1 MDWFAWLSK
10 TSLEPSLVYEY
21 GIIFSRNELQMEDV
35 AFFNHE
41 FLLSMGVSVAK
52 HRLEILKLAKKENE
66 DGGGGGHRH
75 HPRSISRLGWALI
88 KTKKCFS
95 KYFTRLAFQENDM
108 SSSPRHVAD
117 QPEKYQE
124 HWRGSLLRKPKG
136 HEEVK
141 TRSIA
146 LSGPLDMR
154 THERLMMVPNP
165 RSLKLSGPID
175 SKVNERLMYTANR
188 SPRLTS
194 GPMVTDKLM
203 VAANRSPKASGPY
216 NGRSYDRLMVT
227 KNRSPR
233 LSGPLDGRVTP
244 YEKERVDVDFD
255 DHSLWTAMFQ
265 DMKPT

>member
-1 MDWFAWLSK
+1 
-10 TSLEPSLVYEY
+10 
-21 GIIFSRNELQMEDV
+21 MEDI

-41 FLLSMGVSVAK
+41 FPLSMGVSVAK

-66 DGGGGGHRH
+66 GGGHRH

-95 KYFTRLAFQENDM
+95 KYFTRLAFQENEM

-124 HWRGSLLRKPKG
+124 HWGRSLVRKPKG
-136 HEEVK
+136 HEGVK
-141 TRSIA
+141 TARSIA
-146 LSGPLDMR
+146 LSGLLDMR
-154 THERLMMVPNP
+154 IHERLMMAPNP
-165 RSLKLSGPID
+165 KSLKLSGPLT
-175 SKVNERLMYTANR
+175 RR
-188 SPRLTS
+188 STRGS
-194 GPMVTDKLM
+194 S
-203 VAANRSPKASGPY
+203 NRSPKASGLFD
-216 NGRSYDRLMVT
+216 GRSYDRLMVT
-227 KNRSPR
+227 KNRSPK

-265 DMKPT
+265 DIKPT

>member
-52 HRLEILKLAKKENE
+52 HRLEIFKLAKKENQ
-66 DGGGGGHRH
+66 GH
-75 HPRSISRLGWALI
+75 HPRAISRLGLALM

-95 KYFTRLAFQENDM
+95 KYFTRLAFQETDM
-108 SSSPRHVAD
+108 STSASPKHIAAE

-136 HEEVK
+136 HEEVR
-141 TRSIA
+141 TRCIA

-154 THERLMMVPNP
+154 THEKLMMVPNP
-165 RSLKLSGPID
+165 KSLKLSGPLD

-194 GPMVTDKLM
+194 VPMVNDKLM
-203 VAANRSPKASGPY
+203 VATSRCPKAADQFDA
-216 NGRSYDRLMVT
+216 RSYDRLMVS
-227 KNRSPR
+227 KNRSPK

-244 YEKERVDVDFD
+244 YENKERMDVDFD

-265 DMKPT
+265 DLKPT

>member
-10 TSLEPSLVYEY
+10 TSLEPNLVYEY

-52 HRLEILKLAKKENE
+52 HRLEILKLAKKE
-66 DGGGGGHRH
+66 GHH
-75 HPRSISRLGWALI
+75 HPRTISRLGLALL

-95 KYFTRLAFQENDM
+95 KYFTRLASHETDM
-108 SSSPRHVAD
+108 SSSSPKYVAD

-124 HWRGSLLRKPKG
+124 HWRGSLLR
-136 HEEVK
+136 
-141 TRSIA
+141 
-146 LSGPLDMR
+146 
-154 THERLMMVPNP
+154 
-165 RSLKLSGPID
+165 SLKLSGPLD
-175 SKVNERLMYTANR
+175 SKLNERLMYTANR

-194 GPMVTDKLM
+194 TVSDKLM
-203 VAANRSPKASGPY
+203 VAANRSPKAAGRLD
-216 NGRSYDRLMVT
+216 GRSYDRLMVLT
-227 KNRSPR
+227 NRSPK
-233 LSGPLDGRVTP
+233 LSGPLDGGVTP
-244 YEKERVDVDFD
+244 YEKENVDFD